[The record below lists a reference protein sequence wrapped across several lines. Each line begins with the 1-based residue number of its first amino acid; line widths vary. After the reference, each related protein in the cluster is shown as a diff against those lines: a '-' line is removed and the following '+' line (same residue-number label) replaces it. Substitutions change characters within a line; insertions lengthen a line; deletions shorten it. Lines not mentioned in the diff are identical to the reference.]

1 MTPFVRRRTLEPVK
15 IAACGPFTARGK
27 QRLGFGFGFRFGFSF
42 RFGADDGSP
51 RRQIRLTVRRQPY
64 VVS

>member
-1 MTPFVRRRTLEPVK
+1 MRPG
-15 IAACGPFTARGK
+15 CGPFTARGK
-27 QRLGFGFGFRFGFSF
+27 QRLGFGFRFRFG
-42 RFGADDGSP
+42 FGADDGSP